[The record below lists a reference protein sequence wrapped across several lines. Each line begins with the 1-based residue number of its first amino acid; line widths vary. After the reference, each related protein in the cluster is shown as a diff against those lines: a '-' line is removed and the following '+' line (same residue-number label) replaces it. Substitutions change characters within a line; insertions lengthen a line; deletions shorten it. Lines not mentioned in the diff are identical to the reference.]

1 MKTKLIFLLFLLL
14 SLLTLTNSLLS
25 NKPGKIHK
33 KVEDEI
39 INDDQ
44 IPQTAQ
50 QSASVVSEAAKKEKP
65 PSLVIGQDEN
75 ETGNESGNG
84 NQGIF
89 FDYEDE
95 YDREDEDGQD
105 SFHHDHMADFL
116 TNLF

>member
-1 MKTKLIFLLFLLL
+1 M
-14 SLLTLTNSLLS
+14 TLTNSLS
-25 NKPGKIHK
+25 NNPGKIH

-44 IPQTAQ
+44 IPQTAK
-50 QSASVVSEAAKKEKP
+50 SVPVLEVKKEN

-75 ETGNESGNG
+75 EEIHGTGNEG
-84 NQGIF
+84 QGMF
-89 FDYEDE
+89 FDYDE

>member
-1 MKTKLIFLLFLLL
+1 M
-14 SLLTLTNSLLS
+14 TLTNSLS
-25 NKPGKIHK
+25 NNPGKIH

-50 QSASVVSEAAKKEKP
+50 SVPVVSEVKKEK
-65 PSLVIGQDEN
+65 PSLVIGQD
-75 ETGNESGNG
+75 GNEEMHGNG
-84 NQGIF
+84 NEGQGMF
-89 FDYEDE
+89 FDYDE
-95 YDREDEDGQD
+95 YDREDEDEQD